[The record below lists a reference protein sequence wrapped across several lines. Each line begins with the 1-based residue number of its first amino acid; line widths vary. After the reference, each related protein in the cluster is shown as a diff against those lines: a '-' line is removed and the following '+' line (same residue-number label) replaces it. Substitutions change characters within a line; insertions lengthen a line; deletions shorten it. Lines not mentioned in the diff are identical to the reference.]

1 MNLNPK
7 RNRRIAQVLGKVEN
21 LMVEMVASLGDAR
34 SVELFHRVS
43 KGKRLRAKLIL
54 KIAGVTDNSLKLAAI
69 VELIH
74 AASLLHDDVID
85 DAFTRRGEDSI
96 NALFGNKT
104 AIMLG
109 DILYSKGFSELTF
122 MPNDVAYS
130 VSHAV
135 ALLSV
140 GELLDVE
147 LSHAFNDSE
156 ERYFDMI
163 YKKTASLIEASAKAA
178 ALLAGKDATIYA
190 LYGKNLGLAFQ
201 IIDDILDI
209 TQSSETL
216 GKPSLN
222 DFKEGKTT
230 LPYLYMYRKL
240 SSSDQ
245 TKLLSLFQQE
255 LDETQRVWI
264 KTKMNETKAL
274 EDSIS
279 YARKLGLEALEV
291 IEKEEDVGLS
301 TIIKEMIERNF

>member
-1 MNLNPK
+1 ML
-7 RNRRIAQVLGKVEN
+7 QKVET
-21 LMVEMVASLGDAR
+21 LMLEMVSSLQDEK
-34 SVELFHRVS
+34 SVELFHKVP

-54 KIAGVTDNSLKLAAI
+54 KIAGATPEALKLAAI

-85 DAFTRRGEDSI
+85 DAFTRRGDASI

-122 MPNDVAYS
+122 MPQNVAFS
-130 VSHAV
+130 ISNAV

-147 LSHAFNDSE
+147 LSKSFNDNLE
-156 ERYFDMI
+156 TYFDMI
-163 YKKTASLIEASAKAA
+163 YKKTASLIEASAEAA
-178 ALLAGKDATIYA
+178 ALLSGKNSQNYA

-209 TQSSETL
+209 TESSETL

-230 LPYLYMYRKL
+230 LPYLYMYAKL
-240 SSSDQ
+240 SMDEKQ
-245 TKLLSLFQQE
+245 KLLGLFQKE
-255 LDETQRVWI
+255 LSREESAWI
-264 KTKMNETKAL
+264 KAKMHETHAIV
-274 EDSIS
+274 DAMH
-279 YARKLGLEALEV
+279 YAKTLGLEALEA
-291 IEKEEDVGLS
+291 IKDEEDVGLRS
-301 TIIKEMIERNF
+301 IITEMIERNF

>member
-1 MNLNPK
+1 M
-7 RNRRIAQVLGKVEN
+7 LGKVEN
-21 LMVEMVASLGDAR
+21 LMVEMVASLGDSR
-34 SVELFHRVS
+34 SVELFHRVP

-54 KIAGVTDNSLKLAAI
+54 KIAGVSENSLKLASI

-109 DILYSKGFSELTF
+109 DILYAKGFSELTF
-122 MPNDVAYS
+122 MPRDVAYS
-130 VSHAV
+130 ISNAV

-140 GELLDVE
+140 GELMDVE
-147 LSHAFNDSE
+147 LAASFNDSE

-178 ALLAGKDATIYA
+178 ALLAGKNGDIYA

-230 LPYLYMYRKL
+230 LPYLYMYHKL
-240 SSSDQ
+240 SSLDQ
-245 TKLLSLFQQE
+245 THLLSLFLQE
-255 LDETQRVWI
+255 LDDVQKEWI
-264 KTKMNETKAL
+264 KTKMSETHAL
-274 EDSIS
+274 EDSIA
-279 YARKLGLEALEV
+279 YARKLGLEALAV

-301 TIIKEMIERNF
+301 SIIKDMIERNF

>member
-1 MNLNPK
+1 M
-7 RNRRIAQVLGKVEN
+7 LGKVEN

-34 SVELFHRVS
+34 SVELFHRVP

-54 KIAGVTDNSLKLAAI
+54 KIAGLSESSLKLAAI

-109 DILYSKGFSELTF
+109 DILYSKGFSELTH
-122 MPNDVAYS
+122 MPQDVAYS
-130 VSHAV
+130 ISHAV

-147 LSHAFNDSE
+147 LSHTFNDSE

-178 ALLAGKDATIYA
+178 AILAGKESAIYA

-240 SSSDQ
+240 CKEDQ

-255 LDETQRVWI
+255 LDDAQKEWI
-264 KTKMNETKAL
+264 KTKMHETNAL
-274 EDSIS
+274 EDSIL
-279 YARKLGLEALEV
+279 YARKLGLEALSV

-301 TIIKEMIERNF
+301 SIIKDMIERNF

>member
-1 MNLNPK
+1 M
-7 RNRRIAQVLGKVEN
+7 LGKVEN
-21 LMVEMVASLGDAR
+21 LMVEMVASLGDPR
-34 SVELFHRVS
+34 SVELFHRVP

-54 KIAGVTDNSLKLAAI
+54 KIAGVNEDSLKLAAI

-85 DAFTRRGEDSI
+85 DAFTRRGEESI

-122 MPNDVAYS
+122 LPKDVAYS
-130 VSHAV
+130 ISHAV

-147 LSHAFNDSE
+147 LSQTFNESE

-178 ALLAGKDATIYA
+178 ALLAGKNGDIYA

-222 DFKEGKTT
+222 DFKEGKAT
-230 LPYLYMYRKL
+230 LPYLYMYSAL
-240 SSSDQ
+240 SFADQ
-245 TKLLSLFQQE
+245 AKLLSLFQQE
-255 LDETQRVWI
+255 LDEADKVWI

-274 EDSIS
+274 QDAIA
-279 YARKLGLEALEV
+279 YARRLGMEALDV
-291 IEKEEDVGLS
+291 IENEEDVGLS
-301 TIIKEMIERNF
+301 SIIKEMIERNF

>member
-1 MNLNPK
+1 ML
-7 RNRRIAQVLGKVEN
+7 AKVEM
-21 LMVEMVASLGDAR
+21 LMLEMVTSLGDTK
-34 SVELFHRVS
+34 SVELFHKVP

-54 KIAGVTDNSLKLAAI
+54 KIAGQSEEALKLAAI

-85 DAFTRRGEDSI
+85 DADTRRGEASI

-109 DILYSKGFSELTF
+109 DILYSKGFSELTA
-122 MPNDVAYS
+122 MPKEVAYTIS
-130 VSHAV
+130 NAV

-147 LSHAFNDSE
+147 LATSFNHSE
-156 ERYFDMI
+156 EHYFDMI

-178 ALLAGKDATIYA
+178 ALISGKNGDIYA

-209 TQSSETL
+209 TQSSQTL
-216 GKPSLN
+216 GKPALN

-230 LPYLYMYRKL
+230 LPYLYMYAKL
-240 SSSDQ
+240 CDEEKQ
-245 TKLLSLFQQE
+245 HLLSLFQKE
-255 LDETQRVWI
+255 LSKEESLWI
-264 KTKMNETKAL
+264 QSQMHKTNAILDAMNYAKAL
-274 EDSIS
+274 
-279 YARKLGLEALEV
+279 GHEALEA
-291 IEKEEDVGLS
+291 IANEEDVGLAS
-301 TIIKEMIERNF
+301 IITQMIERDF

>member
-1 MNLNPK
+1 M
-7 RNRRIAQVLGKVEN
+7 LGKVEN

-34 SVELFHRVS
+34 SVELFHRVP

-54 KIAGVTDNSLKLAAI
+54 KIAGASDVSLKLAAI

-122 MPNDVAYS
+122 MPNEVAYS

-178 ALLAGKDATIYA
+178 ALLAGKNATIYA

-245 TKLLSLFQQE
+245 VKLLSLFQQE
-255 LDETQRVWI
+255 LDETQKIWI
-264 KTKMNETKAL
+264 KTKMNETNAL

-291 IEKEEDVGLS
+291 IAKEEDVGLS

>member
-1 MNLNPK
+1 M
-7 RNRRIAQVLGKVEN
+7 LGKVEN

-34 SVELFHRVS
+34 SVELFHRVP

-54 KIAGVTDNSLKLAAI
+54 KIAGVSDASLKLAAI

-122 MPNDVAYS
+122 MPQDVTYS
-130 VSHAV
+130 ISHAV

-147 LSHAFNDSE
+147 LSNTFNDSE

-178 ALLAGKDATIYA
+178 ALLAGKDGDIYA

-230 LPYLYMYRKL
+230 LPYLYLYQRL
-240 SSSDQ
+240 SHDDQ
-245 TKLLSLFQQE
+245 TQLLSLFQQE
-255 LDETQRVWI
+255 LNDAQKEWI
-264 KTKMNETKAL
+264 KSKMHETKAL
-274 EDSIS
+274 EDSIF
-279 YARKLGLEALEV
+279 YARKLGLEALAV

-301 TIIKEMIERNF
+301 SIIKEMIERNF

>member
-1 MNLNPK
+1 
-7 RNRRIAQVLGKVEN
+7 VLGKVES
-21 LMVEMVASLGDAR
+21 LMLEMVASLGDAR
-34 SVELFHRVS
+34 SVELFHRVP

-54 KIAGVTDNSLKLAAI
+54 KIAGVSEASLKLAAI

-85 DAFTRRGEDSI
+85 DAFTRRGESSI

-122 MPNDVAYS
+122 MPSDVAYS
-130 VSHAV
+130 ISHAV

-147 LSHAFNDSE
+147 LSNSFNDSE

-178 ALLAGKDATIYA
+178 ALLTGKNGDIYG

-222 DFKEGKTT
+222 DFKEGKIT

-240 SSSDQ
+240 SSTDQ

-255 LDETQRVWI
+255 LDDAQKVWI
-264 KTKMNETKAL
+264 KTKMNETNAL
-274 EDSIS
+274 EDSIA
-279 YARKLGLEALEV
+279 YARKLGFEALDV
-291 IEKEEDVGLS
+291 ISKEEDVGLS
-301 TIIKEMIERNF
+301 SIIKEMIERNF

>member
-1 MNLNPK
+1 M
-7 RNRRIAQVLGKVEN
+7 LGKVEN
-21 LMVEMVASLGDAR
+21 LMVEMVASLGDTR
-34 SVELFHRVS
+34 SVELFHRVP

-54 KIAGVTDNSLKLAAI
+54 KIAGVSEASLKLAAI

-109 DILYSKGFSELTF
+109 DILYSKGFSELTH
-122 MPNDVAYS
+122 MPQDVAYS
-130 VSHAV
+130 ISHAD

-147 LSHAFNDSE
+147 LSTHFNDSE

-178 ALLAGKDATIYA
+178 ALLAGKDGSIYA

-230 LPYLYMYRKL
+230 LPYLYLYQRL
-240 SSSDQ
+240 SQADQ

-255 LDETQRVWI
+255 LDDTQKAWI
-264 KTKMNETKAL
+264 KVEMGETNAL
-274 EDSIS
+274 EDSIV
-279 YARKLGLEALEV
+279 YARKLGLEALAV

-301 TIIKEMIERNF
+301 SIIKEMIERNF

>member
-1 MNLNPK
+1 M
-7 RNRRIAQVLGKVEN
+7 LGKVEN
-21 LMVEMVASLGDAR
+21 LMVEMVTSLGDPR
-34 SVELFHRVS
+34 SVELFHRVP

-54 KIAGVTDNSLKLAAI
+54 KIAGLSEDSLKLAAI

-85 DAFTRRGEDSI
+85 DAFTRRGEESI

-122 MPNDVAYS
+122 LSKDVAYS
-130 VSHAV
+130 IANAV

-147 LSHAFNDSE
+147 LSQTFNESE

-178 ALLAGKDATIYA
+178 ALLAGKSGDIYA

-230 LPYLYMYRKL
+230 LPYLYMYRAL
-240 SSSDQ
+240 NAEDQ
-245 TKLLSLFQQE
+245 TKLLSFFQQE
-255 LDETQRVWI
+255 LGEADKVWI
-264 KTKMNETKAL
+264 KTKMHETKAL
-274 EDSIS
+274 EDSIT
-279 YARKLGLEALEV
+279 YARKLGMEALDV
-291 IEKEEDVGLS
+291 IENEEDVGLS
-301 TIIKEMIERNF
+301 SIIKEMIERNF